1 VRLRN
6 VRTGWLL
13 TLRELG
19 RSRIALILCFVV
31 PSVFYAIVFLITSDR
46 PILFKLAS
54 VAEDAVVSVSQRNE
68 GLVFI
73 GLAAVGVL
81 TSFLAL
87 HLTQKNPEVNRRLIL
102 CGYGTTEL
110 LASKFLALVV
120 MIGLI
125 GCYVGAIT
133 PVFFRPQRFLLVLAG
148 FMAAGYVYGSYGL
161 LVGALVKREL
171 EGILFIV
178 LLANIDIGW
187 LQNPIYY
194 AEAQNKALIRHLPAY
209 FPSQLS
215 MVSAFTDK
223 AVLNPALG
231 SLAYG
236 TVLLAA
242 ALIIYSRRM
251 RLRK

>member
-6 VRTGWLL
+6 VRTGWLM

-31 PSVFYAIVFLITSDR
+31 PSVFYAVVFLITSHR
-46 PILFKLAS
+46 AIAFKLAS
-54 VAEDAVVSVSQRNE
+54 VSEEAIVSVSQRNE

-87 HLTQKNPEVNRRLIL
+87 HLTQKHPEVNRRLVL

-120 MIGLI
+120 MIALI

-133 PVFFRPQRFLLVLAG
+133 PLFFRPQRFLLVLAG

-194 AEAQNKALIRHLPAY
+194 AEAQNKVLIRLLPAY

-215 MVSAFTDK
+215 MVAAFTDK

-231 SLAYG
+231 SLVYG

-242 ALIIYSRRM
+242 ALVIYSRRM
-251 RLRK
+251 KLWK